1 MPKSEE
7 PLPSRRDRAMALVF
21 HLKSIP
27 LFSGL
32 GADALLPVAAITEQ
46 ESFKAGEVIFEQGD
60 AGEHLYV
67 ITRGQVEVVRGEER
81 LASLGVGE
89 CFGEMA
95 VLDRT
100 KRSATVRT
108 LEDTELLTT
117 GREHFHDLLDLY
129 PELARGIA
137 RVLTERLRKATQP
150 DEPEGEN

>member
-1 MPKSEE
+1 
-7 PLPSRRDRAMALVF
+7 MALVF
-21 HLKSIP
+21 HLKTIP

-46 ESFKAGEVIFEQGD
+46 ASFGSGEVVFEQGD

-67 ITRGQVEVVRGEER
+67 ITRGKVEVVRGEDR
-81 LASLGVGE
+81 LAQLGVGE

-117 GREHFHDLLDLY
+117 SREHFHDLLDLY

-137 RVLTERLRKATQP
+137 HVLAERLRKATQIP
-150 DEPEGEN
+150 DTERD